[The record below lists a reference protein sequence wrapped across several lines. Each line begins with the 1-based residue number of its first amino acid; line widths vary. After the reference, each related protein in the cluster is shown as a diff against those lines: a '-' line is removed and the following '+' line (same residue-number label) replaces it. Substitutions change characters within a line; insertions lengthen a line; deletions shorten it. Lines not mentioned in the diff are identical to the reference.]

1 MWIMSP
7 KGFVSIVRK
16 DCPPGHLLVRARR
29 RQDLEALFPGANIIE
44 GAGTDYRF
52 RAAIPEAEVVG
63 VISRELLELNY
74 PNHKGATKD
83 DALHSAYSAV
93 WSVMARLQPVRP
105 FTFSRR
111 GRDDDLFSAD

>member
-7 KGFVSIVRK
+7 RGFVSIVRK
-16 DCPPGHLLVRARR
+16 DCPPDHLLVRARR

-63 VISRELLELNY
+63 VISRELLELDY
-74 PNHKGATKD
+74 TNHKAATTD

-93 WSVMARLQPVRP
+93 WSVMARLQDGKP
-105 FTFSRR
+105 RR
-111 GRDDDLFSAD
+111 